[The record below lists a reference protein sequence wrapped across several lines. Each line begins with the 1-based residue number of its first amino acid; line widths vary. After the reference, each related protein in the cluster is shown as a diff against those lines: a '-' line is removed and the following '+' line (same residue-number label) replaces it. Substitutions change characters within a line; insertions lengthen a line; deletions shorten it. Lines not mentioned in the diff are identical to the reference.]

1 MLYWILLA
9 LFFLCLGAFI
19 SASSAERSMRGD
31 RPPIYYSESF
41 LIIIKLFLIPALV
54 LFVILMI
61 MDWRVTL
68 LATIPGVLLL
78 NWTFR
83 PIAEIIIITP
93 LHKILI
99 KK

>member
-1 MLYWILLA
+1 MLYWILLVSFL
-9 LFFLCLGAFI
+9 LFLGAFA
-19 SASSAERSMRGD
+19 SASFAERAMPGD
-31 RPPIYYSESF
+31 RPPVYYSESF

-61 MDWRVTL
+61 MDWTVTL

-83 PIAEIIIITP
+83 PIAEIIIIIP

-99 KK
+99 KS